1 MVGKTSARKSSKPIS
16 RDEYYLA
23 FAQVP
28 HTVGF
33 TNLDKALKN
42 PNVRWGLE
50 KIVMSNRRKK
60 LYVRSI
66 PNFND

>member
-1 MVGKTSARKSSKPIS
+1 MADRAGTATGAEPIS

-28 HTVGF
+28 RTAGR
-33 TNLDKALKN
+33 TNLDKALN
-42 PNVRWGLE
+42 DPNVRWGLD
-50 KIVMSNRRKK
+50 KIVMSNRRRKK
-60 LYVRSI
+60 HVRTI

>member
-1 MVGKTSARKSSKPIS
+1 MARAKSDTGSTEPIS

-28 HTVGF
+28 NTVGH
-33 TNLDKALKN
+33 TNLDKALTD

-50 KIVMSNRRKK
+50 KIVMSNRRRKK
-60 LYVRSI
+60 HVRTI